1 MTWPL
6 FDSSLA
12 DGFRVGAA
20 VRILLNDGLSQ
31 LRIFCPATPADSTD
45 PGTKISDR
53 RALSAGRP
61 GLQTIDPLF
70 RVPADRDRELSA
82 RGLLKS
88 GLG

>member
-20 VRILLNDGLSQ
+20 ARILLNDGLSQ
-31 LRIFCPATPADSTD
+31 LRIFCPATPADSID

-53 RALSAGRP
+53 RALSAGRLAGSTDYRP
-61 GLQTIDPLF
+61 TIQ
-70 RVPADRDRELSA
+70 SA
-82 RGLLKS
+82 R
-88 GLG
+88 